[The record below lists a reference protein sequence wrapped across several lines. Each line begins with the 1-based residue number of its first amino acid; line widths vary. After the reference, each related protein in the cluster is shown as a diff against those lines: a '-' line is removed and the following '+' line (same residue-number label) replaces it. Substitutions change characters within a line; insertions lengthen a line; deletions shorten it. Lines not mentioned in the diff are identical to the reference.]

1 MDIFNLFASGCS
13 IVGLFVSLFVASK
26 VNKLSRSNN
35 NNSGELQS
43 GDGTQN
49 IAKDDSVIIS
59 SSENCIYYNYTGAT
73 INGET
78 IILPVPRKKDS
89 SIKDWNSKQT
99 SSIIPINYDKFN
111 YNIPD
116 NICNMIVQGESNNI
130 CFITDFSNIELNIG
144 WIGYAIKSMPFHDWE
159 SFVNEDYILEFSY
172 VGIGN
177 INKIWI
183 EMTNKSSNKKIY
195 QEALDVTSQEKKF
208 QLSLGKYKT
217 RPEDWKS
224 VDEICFVF
232 FPEECVGQKGVV
244 FISNLVIKK
253 N

>member
-13 IVGLFVSLFVASK
+13 IIGLFVSLFVASK

-49 IAKDDSVIIS
+49 IAKDNSMIVAS
-59 SSENCIYYNYTGAT
+59 NANGTYNNYDGAI
-73 INGET
+73 INGE
-78 IILPVPRKKDS
+78 IDEPPILTEKMYLVSPVENIKYKEGVSDS
-89 SIKDWNSKQT
+89 S
-99 SSIIPINYDKFN
+99 
-111 YNIPD
+111 
-116 NICNMIVQGESNNI
+116 CNMILPGKSNNI
-130 CFITDFSNIELNIG
+130 CFITDFSDTQSQPETNR
-144 WIGYAIKSMPFHDWE
+144 WIGYSIKSMPMYDWR

-195 QEALDVTSQEKKF
+195 QETLDVTSQDKKF

-232 FPEECVGQKGVV
+232 FPEECVGQKGFV